1 MLKLKSYQEST
12 INSPIKTVPQIDHIN
27 LSFGIN
33 HGQKPDK
40 LLQQGELKSQRMIRD
55 KMSFQFEQ

>member
-27 LSFGIN
+27 LSFGTN

-40 LLQQGELKSQRMIRD
+40 
-55 KMSFQFEQ
+55 